1 MRRKVPSRRVIAA
14 LAVVL
19 VVAGLVAAFL
29 VVFGYWGPI
38 TRGAQ
43 MNAWPESRIVFPG
56 ARLVAT
62 ETKDKAPQ
70 SWLGGNDYNPAELT
84 KTYEVDASV
93 ANDSVVSYYS
103 HELSTLGWRVNA
115 ETTVTA
121 PDAGFCKLPNLAAY
135 IRFPATQRYTYT
147 LQDVSANVA
156 CGS

>member
-1 MRRKVPSRRVIAA
+1 
-14 LAVVL
+14 
-19 VVAGLVAAFL
+19 VVAGLVTFL
-29 VVFGYWGPI
+29 AVYAYFGRI

-43 MNAWPESRIVFPG
+43 LDAWPESRIVFPG

-84 KTYEVDASV
+84 RTYEVDASV

-103 HELSTLGWRVNA
+103 RELSTLGWRDNA
-115 ETTVTA
+115 ETTMTA

-135 IRFPATQRYTYT
+135 IRFPATQRYAYT
-147 LQDVSANVA
+147 LQDVSANVV

>member
-1 MRRKVPSRRVIAA
+1 VVAA

-19 VVAGLVAAFL
+19 VVAALVTFL
-29 VVFGYWGPI
+29 FVFAYFGRI

-43 MNAWPESRIVFPG
+43 LDAWPESRIVYPG
-56 ARLVAT
+56 ARLLAT
-62 ETKDKAPQ
+62 ATQDKAPQ
-70 SWLGGNDYNPAELT
+70 SWLGGNDYNPAELI
-84 KTYEVDASV
+84 KTYEVDISV

-103 HELSTLGWRVNA
+103 RQLSTLGWRDNA

-147 LQDVSANVA
+147 LQDVSANVV